1 MPGPTVLIEIYCRA
15 VASSSVEVDIT
26 SKDSPL
32 RDNALLNTL
41 TTKTVGIPVELE
53 IREWLTE
60 WWQP

>member
-26 SKDSPL
+26 SKDNPL

-41 TTKTVGIPVELE
+41 TTKTVGIPVESE
-53 IREWLTE
+53 IREWLTA